1 MNTRPACACRAGAA
15 PRVARPR
22 LVTHA
27 ITCALLLGG
36 ANLAAAQTYPVKPVR
51 IVVPL
56 APGGGGDIV
65 SRAIAAKLTEQ
76 LGHSVVVD
84 NRPGGATIIGTE
96 LVAKAA
102 PDGYTLVMATSS
114 HVINPSLYK
123 LPFDPVK
130 DFAATCLIATT
141 PMMLAVHPNVPAK
154 TVRDL
159 IGVAKARPGQLNYG
173 SSGPAS
179 IVHLLAELFD
189 MMAGVKTTHIP
200 YKGTGPA
207 LTDLIGGQIDM
218 MFSSPVPTLP
228 HVRNGRL
235 RAIAMTSAKRSA
247 ALPDLPTVA
256 ESGLPGFE
264 GGSWYGLLA
273 PAGTPAAIVSRLHA
287 ETAKAARHP
296 DVVQRLT
303 GDGAEIIAGTPE
315 QATAYMQTEIA
326 RWVKVVR
333 AANIKVQ

>member
-1 MNTRPACACRAGAA
+1 MSIPTTIVAAGGVARRA
-15 PRVARPR
+15 ARPR
-22 LVTHA
+22 RIVRAIGCVLLTGGTSLV
-27 ITCALLLGG
+27 
-36 ANLAAAQTYPVKPVR
+36 LAQAYPAKAVR
-51 IVVPL
+51 LVVPL

-65 SRAIAAKLTEQ
+65 ARAIAAKLTEQ
-76 LGHSVVVD
+76 LGQSVVVD

-96 LVAKAA
+96 VVARSA

-130 DFAATCLIATT
+130 DFAAVCLIGTS
-141 PMMLAVHPNVPAK
+141 PLMLVVHPNVPAK

-159 IGVAKARPGQLNYG
+159 VGLAKARPGQLNYG
-173 SSGPAS
+173 TSGPAS
-179 IVHLLAELFD
+179 IVHLMHELFD
-189 MMAGVKTTHIP
+189 MTAGVKTTHIP

-228 HVRNGRL
+228 HVRSARL
-235 RAIAMTSAKRSA
+235 RAIAMSSAQRSS
-247 ALPDLPTVA
+247 ALPDLPTVS

-264 GGSWYGLLA
+264 GGTWFGLLA

-296 DVVQRLT
+296 DVVRRLT
-303 GDGAEIIAGTPE
+303 NDGAEIVAGTPE
-315 QATAYMQTEIA
+315 QTTLYLQTEIA
-326 RWVKVVR
+326 RWTKVVR
-333 AANIKVQ
+333 AANIKVE

>member
-1 MNTRPACACRAGAA
+1 MIHSSVSDARATRSTRCPHGASALAAAALLACATFAD
-15 PRVARPR
+15 
-22 LVTHA
+22 
-27 ITCALLLGG
+27 
-36 ANLAAAQTYPVKPVR
+36 AQTYPAKTVR
-51 IVVPL
+51 LVIPL

-76 LGHSVVVD
+76 LGQSVIVD

-96 LVAKAA
+96 HVARSP

-130 DFAATCLIATT
+130 DFAAISLIATT
-141 PMMLAVHPNVPAK
+141 PMMLAVHPNVPAR
-154 TVRDL
+154 TVREL
-159 IGVAKARPGQLNYG
+159 IGVAKIRPGQLNYG

-179 IVHLLAELFD
+179 IVHLLAEMFD
-189 MMAGVKTTHIP
+189 MMGGVKTTHIP

-218 MFSSPVPTLP
+218 MFASPVPTLP

-235 RAIAMTSAKRSA
+235 RALALTSAKRST

-273 PAGTPAAIVSRLHA
+273 PAGTPGPVLGRLHA

-296 DVVQRLT
+296 DVVNRLAS
-303 GDGAEIIAGTPE
+303 DGAEIVAGTGE
-315 QATAYMQTEIA
+315 QATLYMQTEIA
-326 RWVKVVR
+326 RWIKVVR